1 MTNPQSN
8 RHKPIRT
15 KESNLFDL
23 NIGCYIKQKRHEYK
37 KSDNRGISRLTQ
49 AELGKVLNV
58 TFQQIQ
64 KYEKGQN
71 SVPVWKL
78 YQLSQYLKFDIG
90 HAIVSSANNEHYPKY
105 LVQNKVIQVSYQ
117 QIAKEETIPLSAKY
131 WIEKMETNKN
141 K

>member
-1 MTNPQSN
+1 M
-8 RHKPIRT
+8 
-15 KESNLFDL
+15 
-23 NIGCYIKQKRHEYK
+23 
-37 KSDNRGISRLTQ
+37 
-49 AELGKVLNV
+49 NV

>member
-1 MTNPQSN
+1 MNQQNN
-8 RHKPIRT
+8 RHKPTRSN
-15 KESNLFDL
+15 ESKLFDL
-23 NIGCYIKQKRHEYK
+23 NIGCYLKKKRLDYK
-37 KSDNRGISRLTQ
+37 KTDNRGISRLTQ

-78 YQLSQYLKFDIG
+78 YQLSKYLKFDIG

-105 LVQNKVIQVSYQ
+105 LVDSKVIEVSYQ
-117 QIAKEETIPLSAKY
+117 EIAKEETIPLSAKY